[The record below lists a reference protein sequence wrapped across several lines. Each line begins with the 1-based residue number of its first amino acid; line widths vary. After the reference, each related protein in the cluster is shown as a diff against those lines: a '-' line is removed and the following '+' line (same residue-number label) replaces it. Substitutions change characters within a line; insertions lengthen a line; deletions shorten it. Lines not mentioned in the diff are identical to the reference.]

1 MAKKIIRL
9 SRTKEQKQANRERNE
24 RANRTILSRT
34 LILMILCGVIAFVP
48 LIGTLY
54 HHSLPFYPETRIS
67 DDVLLYY
74 LEAPE
79 VMELAEDDPSILEY
93 EQLKNLKEDDNP
105 VLMIVY
111 LK

>member
-1 MAKKIIRL
+1 MYDKKKGACYKVKNNRIINDM
-9 SRTKEQKQANRERNE
+9 Q
-24 RANRTILSRT
+24 
-34 LILMILCGVIAFVP
+34 G
-48 LIGTLY
+48 
-54 HHSLPFYPETRIS
+54 SLPFYPETRIS

-79 VMELAEDDPSILEY
+79 VMELAEDNPSILEY

-111 LK
+111 LKRD